1 VLTRG
6 TTTKL
11 LVNDRFDIA
20 LAAGADGVQLTSHSM
35 TADVVRAAGGN
46 EFLIGVS
53 THGLDEARV
62 ARDNGADFV
71 VFGPVFDTDSKRA
84 FGKAQGVEKLG
95 EVARELEGFPV
106 IAIGGM
112 TLDNVETCFDAG
124 AAGIAAITLLS
135 NPAAL
140 PSIVKKIRKHSRF
153 EI

>member
-6 TTTKL
+6 TGTRL

-20 LAAGADGVQLTSHSM
+20 LAAGADGVQLTSQSM
-35 TADVVRAAGGN
+35 TPDIVRAACGN

-62 ARDNGADFV
+62 ARDNGADVV
-71 VFGPVFDTDSKRA
+71 VFGPVFETDSKRA

-106 IAIGGM
+106 IAIGGIA
-112 TLDNVETCFDAG
+112 LDNVETCFDAG

-135 NPAAL
+135 DPAAL
-140 PSIVKKIRKHSRF
+140 SSVVKKIRIHSRV